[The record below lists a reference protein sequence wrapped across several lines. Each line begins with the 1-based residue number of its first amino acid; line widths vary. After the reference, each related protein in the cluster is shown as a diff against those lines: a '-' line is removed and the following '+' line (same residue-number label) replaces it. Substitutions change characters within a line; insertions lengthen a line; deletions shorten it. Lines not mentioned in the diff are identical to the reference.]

1 MVLVTLAKNIRL
13 KQYYIVVNIIIIP
26 YESTI
31 QYNIAGQSD
40 IANHNT
46 ELWTNT

>member
-31 QYNIAGQSD
+31 QYNIVGQGN

>member
-31 QYNIAGQSD
+31 QYNIAGQSN

-46 ELWTNT
+46 EL

>member
-31 QYNIAGQSD
+31 QYNIAGQSN

-46 ELWTNT
+46 ELGTNT

>member
-31 QYNIAGQSD
+31 QYNIAGQSN

>member
-13 KQYYIVVNIIIIP
+13 KQYYIVVNTIIIP

-46 ELWTNT
+46 EL